1 MRLGRR
7 EMARTGDAVALH
19 TDIPSSGEIEWLLQA
34 RGEGLVSIYLPTTPV
49 TPAAEGDRIAF
60 KNLAREAVEEL
71 RARGRAARELAEV
84 EEELDD
90 LHDDDA
96 FWTELSHSLAVF
108 AGTGGLRSFR
118 LPNRL
123 TEAVQVADR
132 FHVMP
137 LLRAVTFLQTAFVL
151 ALAEGSVRLLEVT
164 PDLPTFEVSVP
175 DLPSDAAAAAGKA
188 SITDRSP
195 ARRLQGTEGRKTLVR
210 SYARAVDR
218 ALRPVLSG
226 QSVPLILAAAQ
237 PIDGIFRAV
246 NSYPRLAAPTIEGS
260 PEGRTDAELG
270 EAARP
275 VLDRIYAEELRGLR
289 DRFEER
295 SAAGRAAVEINDL
308 ARAATFGAV
317 EMLFVDIDSNLT
329 GTINEETGAVALDP
343 EDQPGDYGIADE
355 LARRTLLADGRVLAV
370 RAADVPAEA
379 PAAAILRYAV

>member
-1 MRLGRR
+1 
-7 EMARTGDAVALH
+7 VALH
-19 TDIPSSGEIEWLLQA
+19 TDIPSSGQIERLLQA
-34 RGEGLVSIYLPTTPV
+34 RGDGLVSIYLPTTPV

-60 KNLAREAVEEL
+60 KNLARQAVAEL
-71 RARGRAARELAEV
+71 RARGLAAREVDAI
-84 EEELDD
+84 EEELED
-90 LHDDDA
+90 LHDDEA

-108 AGTGGLRSFR
+108 ASPGGLRGFR

-132 FHVMP
+132 YYVKP
-137 LLRAVTFLQTAFVL
+137 LLRAVTFPQTAFVL

-164 PDLPTFEVSVP
+164 PDLPTFEVRVP
-175 DLPSDAAAAAGKA
+175 DLPSDAASAAAKS

-237 PIDGIFRAV
+237 PIDSIFRAV
-246 NSYPRLAAPTIEGS
+246 NTYPYLAAPTIEGS
-260 PEGRTDAELG
+260 PEGRTDGELG
-270 EAARP
+270 DAARP
-275 VLDRIYAEELRGLR
+275 VLDRIYAEELRDLR
-289 DRFEER
+289 ALFDER

-317 EMLFVDIDSNLT
+317 ETLFVDIDSSLA
-329 GTINEETGAVALDP
+329 GTIDEATGAVTLDP
-343 EDQPGDYGIADE
+343 EERPGDYGLADE

-370 RAADVPAEA
+370 RAADVPAGG

>member
-1 MRLGRR
+1 M
-7 EMARTGDAVALH
+7 ALH
-19 TDIPSSGEIEWLLQA
+19 TDIPSGGEIDGLLEA
-34 RGEGLVSIYLPTTPV
+34 RGEGLVSIYLPTSPV
-49 TPAAEGDRIAF
+49 TPEAEADRIAF

-71 RARGRAARELAEV
+71 RARGFAARSPAEV

-90 LHDDDA
+90 LHVDDA

-108 AGTGGLRSFR
+108 VGAGGLRSFR

-132 FHVMP
+132 FYVKP
-137 LLRAVTFLQTAFVL
+137 LLRAVTFPQTAFVL

-175 DLPSDAAAAAGKA
+175 DLPSDAASAAGKS

-237 PIDGIFRAV
+237 PIDSIFRAV
-246 NSYPRLAAPTIEGS
+246 NSYPHLAAPTIEGS
-260 PEGRTDAELG
+260 PEARTDAELG

-275 VLDRIYAEELRGLR
+275 ILDRIYADELGALR
-289 DRFEER
+289 HLFDER
-295 SAAGRAAVEINDL
+295 SAAGRTAVEINDL

-317 EMLFVDIDSNLT
+317 ETLFVDIDSNLT
-329 GTINEETGAVALDP
+329 GTIDEQTGAVALDP
-343 EDQPGDYGIADE
+343 EDEPGDYSVADE

-370 RAADVPAEA
+370 RAADIPAEA

>member
-1 MRLGRR
+1 M
-7 EMARTGDAVALH
+7 ALH
-19 TDIPSSGEIEWLLQA
+19 TDIPSGGEIERLLEA

-71 RARGRAARELAEV
+71 RARGLAARDLAEV

-90 LHDDDA
+90 LHADDA

-108 AGTGGLRSFR
+108 AGAGGLRSFR

-132 FHVMP
+132 FYVKP
-137 LLRAVTFLQTAFVL
+137 LLRAVTFPQTAFVL

-175 DLPSDAAAAAGKA
+175 DLPSDAAAAAGKS

-246 NSYPRLAAPTIEGS
+246 NSYPHLAGPTIEGS
-260 PEGRTDAELG
+260 PEARTDAELG

-275 VLDRIYAEELRGLR
+275 ILDRLYAEELRALR

-295 SAAGRAAVEINDL
+295 SAAGRTAVEINDL

-317 EMLFVDIDSNLT
+317 ETLFVDIDSNLT
-329 GTINEETGAVALDP
+329 GTIDEQTGAVALDP
-343 EDQPGDYGIADE
+343 EDQPGDYSVADE

>member
-1 MRLGRR
+1 M
-7 EMARTGDAVALH
+7 ALH
-19 TDIPSSGEIEWLLQA
+19 TDIPTSGEIERLLQA

-49 TPAAEGDRIAF
+49 TPAAEADRIAF

-71 RARGRAARELAEV
+71 RARGLAARELGEV
-84 EEELDD
+84 EEEFED
-90 LHDDDA
+90 LHDDDT
-96 FWTELSHSLAVF
+96 FWAELSHSLAVF
-108 AGTGGLRSFR
+108 AGAGGLRSFR

-132 FHVMP
+132 FYVKP
-137 LLRAVTFLQTAFVL
+137 LLRAVTFPQTAFVL

-164 PDLPTFEVSVP
+164 PDLPTFEVRVP
-175 DLPSDAAAAAGKA
+175 DLPRDAAAAAGKA

-246 NSYPRLAAPTIEGS
+246 NSFPHLAGPTIEGS

-275 VLDRIYAEELRGLR
+275 ILDRLYADELRALHALF
-289 DRFEER
+289 DER
-295 SAAGRAAVEINDL
+295 AAAGRGAVEINDL

-317 EMLFVDIDSNLT
+317 ETLFVDIDSNLS
-329 GTINEETGAVALDP
+329 GTIDEQTGAVTLDP

-370 RAADVPAEA
+370 RAADVPTEA